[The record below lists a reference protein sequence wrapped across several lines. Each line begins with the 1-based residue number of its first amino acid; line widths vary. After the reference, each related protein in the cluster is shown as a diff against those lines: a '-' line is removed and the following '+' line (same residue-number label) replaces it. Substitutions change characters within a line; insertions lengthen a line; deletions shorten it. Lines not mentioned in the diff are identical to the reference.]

1 MREATHG
8 IDGLL
13 SDVLLGGGIVLND
26 LAILGVEAFSDA
38 IDLFVNLRSVM
49 VAFLADASD
58 RESNT
63 RRMPSTNTGNLA
75 KTLVSLT
82 RQLFDV
88 PTSNNTFD
96 SVTLGDADD
105 VNHLILAENILDRNR
120 LLQQPASKVDLLW
133 NGAAVELDFVDVGLL
148 LSLLKKLD
156 LSVGD
161 DADDGAVFLH
171 LGKILFDLLLA
182 IFSRPLLGV
191 LGEGL
196 LLGLVPV
203 LVEASSAFFGQML
216 GPDGLEG
223 SHPVWGLNVADDTDH
238 HDRRGFDDG
247 DGFNNFLLVDLGPR
261 TIDHT
266 ANVGHT
272 SLVTGEGGEMNR
284 FLRVVLREGLD
295 TTLVVLAP
303 LLGEESQVAVTR
315 GGKLPVRHDRLKNPI

>member
-1 MREATHG
+1 MGLEPTVTELGRCVDQCQCNLFSGNALGLWDEGFTQIQNALADTNARALEHNKVLLDHSVMREATHG

-88 PTSNNTFD
+88 PTSDNTFD

-133 NGAAVELDFVDVGLL
+133 DGTAVELDFVDVGLL
-148 LSLLKKLD
+148 LSFLKKLD

-171 LGKILFDLLLA
+171 LGKILFL
-182 IFSRPLLGV
+182 R
-191 LGEGL
+191 
-196 LLGLVPV
+196 
-203 LVEASSAFFGQML
+203 
-216 GPDGLEG
+216 
-223 SHPVWGLNVADDTDH
+223 
-238 HDRRGFDDG
+238 
-247 DGFNNFLLVDLGPR
+247 
-261 TIDHT
+261 
-266 ANVGHT
+266 
-272 SLVTGEGGEMNR
+272 SL
-284 FLRVVLREGLD
+284 
-295 TTLVVLAP
+295 
-303 LLGEESQVAVTR
+303 
-315 GGKLPVRHDRLKNPI
+315 I